1 MNARQSLQCLSLAVC
16 CLLITSC
23 HDSKQPLSDPQKSK
37 ADPQLVGVWRYRDD
51 SGETTYY
58 HIGSVGDKLP
68 TSVLHVTGITHMPGG
83 KLTQCEFLVFPTT
96 IGEGTYLNCFEGKEG
111 QIKQLE
117 EKGWNSGTVNEYTF
131 MKYRIDGEIMT
142 LKWVD
147 GDAKTRFVKAGK
159 IKGASEKD
167 ADGNSYIVFNDTTEN
182 LVKLLSESS
191 GELFSKDELR
201 LERMK

>member
-23 HDSKQPLSDPQKSK
+23 YDSKQPLSDPLKSK
-37 ADPQLVGVWRYRDD
+37 SDPQLVGLWRHRDD

-58 HIGSVGDKLP
+58 HLGRVGDKLP
-68 TSVLHVTGITHMPGG
+68 AAVLHVTSITHTTDG
-83 KLTQCEFLVFPTT
+83 KLTQGEFLVFPTV

-117 EKGWNSGTVNEYTF
+117 EKGWNSDAATKYTF
-131 MKYRIDGEIMT
+131 MKYRIDGDIMT

-167 ADGNSYIVFNDTTEN
+167 ADGNSHTVLSDTTEN
-182 LVKLLSESS
+182 LVKFLSESS